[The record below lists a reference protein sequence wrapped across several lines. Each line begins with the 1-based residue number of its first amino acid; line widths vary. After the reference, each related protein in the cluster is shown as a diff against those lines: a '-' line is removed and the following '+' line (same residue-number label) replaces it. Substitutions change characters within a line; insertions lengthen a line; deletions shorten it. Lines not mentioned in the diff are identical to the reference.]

1 MKRILNPANI
11 GLVLLLSAFLVGCDR
26 LNPIPHQAS
35 PTATSTP
42 IPTPTEKLTA
52 FETVMARKEVIRFM
66 EASKN
71 DLMIW
76 SATKLD
82 GTVQVQFHNVYE
94 VGTTPLWNYY
104 VLDEDNQM
112 IDAWIVFDDDGH
124 AVCYQSTDPDTC
136 SVELLKNE
144 N

>member
-1 MKRILNPANI
+1 MKRILYPTNI
-11 GLVLLLSAFLVGCDR
+11 GLVLLLTVLLAGCNKINPV
-26 LNPIPHQAS
+26 LNQAS
-35 PTATSTP
+35 PAATSTP

-66 EASKN
+66 EANKN

-76 SATKLD
+76 SATKPD

-104 VLDEDNQM
+104 VLDKDNQI
-112 IDAWIVFDDDGH
+112 IDAWIVFDDEGRDICH
-124 AVCYQSTDPDTC
+124 QSTDPDTC